1 VVELPEP
8 RKVMVSV
15 LETVPP
21 ITKELVLT
29 ADLALLNVEEVHWQA
44 SEADYFFLSKSGVE
58 TTAVPSLTTAL
69 DEKEVR
75 SASPR
80 GGKPEPV
87 LLGIVHVHE
96 GVAV

>member
-15 LETVPP
+15 LETVPL
-21 ITKELVLT
+21 ILKELVLT

-44 SEADYFFLSKSGVE
+44 SDFYYFILSKSGVE

-69 DEKEVR
+69 D
-75 SASPR
+75 
-80 GGKPEPV
+80 
-87 LLGIVHVHE
+87 
-96 GVAV
+96 